1 MLTNKLP
8 KEINLLLIR
17 KVDPTKGLWEI
28 EEIMRE
34 LSIELKA
41 RKRCITEKE
50 TKEDT
55 VHCPVRSSTEALMA
69 IPSLYCQVSHF
80 PDKYDV
86 VTNLETKK
94 TLEKVTEK
102 MFQLHQERKLFKKFQ
117 IEQDLFQVRWE
128 NIIWVFV
135 TNQGEV
141 RSETARKSH

>member
-8 KEINLLLIR
+8 KEIKLLLSR

-41 RKRCITEKE
+41 RKRSITEKE
-50 TKEDT
+50 AKGNT
-55 VHCPVRSSTEALMA
+55 VHCPVHSSTEVLMA
-69 IPSLYCQVSHF
+69 IPSLYCQVSDF

-86 VTNLETKK
+86 VTNLQTKK
-94 TLEKVTEK
+94 TLEKVTEE
-102 MFQLHQERKLFKKFQ
+102 MFQLHQERKLFKRFQ
-117 IEQDLFQVRWE
+117 IEKDLFQVWGE
-128 NIIWVFV
+128 NITWVFV